1 MKQVYIVRDRATGR
15 PTGAYASF
23 DNAAAV
29 FDALD
34 LDVSEIVA
42 VPVLDSDVGVV
53 FDSYPFDSMARWL
66 QRNGGEKDGV

>member
-29 FDALD
+29 FEALD
-34 LDVSEIVA
+34 LRVSDIVA

-53 FDSYPFDSMARWL
+53 FDSYPFDAMARWL
-66 QRNGGEKDGV
+66 KQQGGESDGV

>member
-1 MKQVYIVRDRATGR
+1 MKQMYIVRSRATGR

-53 FDSYPFDSMARWL
+53 FDNYPFDAMARWL
-66 QRNGGEKDGV
+66 KQQGGEQNGL

>member
-29 FDALD
+29 FEALD
-34 LDVSEIVA
+34 MSVSDIVA
-42 VPVLDSDVGVV
+42 VPVLDSDVGVI
-53 FDSYPFDSMARWL
+53 FDSYPFDAMARWL
-66 QRNGGEKDGV
+66 KQQGGERDGV